1 MTHKIWE
8 DPTAARD
15 FGCTEVC
22 RNFALSLFLW
32 WGQRE
37 ENAGGKTQGHVS
49 AQQML
54 CALTSASCLPAGFV
68 SPPPALSS
76 VTRPSSFS
84 YCSLG
89 IFCI

>member
-1 MTHKIWE
+1 MDKEPKESALSERQNVSKIARPTKIWE

-15 FGCTEVC
+15 FRCTEVC

-37 ENAGGKTQGHVS
+37 GDAGGKTQGHVS

-54 CALTSASCLPAGFV
+54 
-68 SPPPALSS
+68 
-76 VTRPSSFS
+76 
-84 YCSLG
+84 
-89 IFCI
+89 